1 MSGRQARIS
10 KALPRVKRPYSRTV
24 PREYVEALGCYC
36 VSEWMGRLAPRL
48 SRRVHRARRKAG
60 QLT

>member
-10 KALPRVKRPYSRTV
+10 KALPRVKRPYSRETV
-24 PREYVEALGCYC
+24 REYVVGCYC
-36 VSEWMGRLAPRL
+36 VSEWLGRLAPRL